1 MSSLLEPSDP
11 SVENKESK
19 LAGLLLNE
27 KVTES
32 TFERQGAL
40 LRAERTYH
48 LEEIDRQEAAL
59 STMENSNEAINAM
72 VNVRDR
78 IAAKLDSATA
88 EDRRWVL
95 QGLATRVEVGDS
107 VTVSIGTNQRTTSVM
122 HSGKCKTETEYRF
135 SFAAGPT
142 KSR

>member
-1 MSSLLEPSDP
+1 M
-11 SVENKESK
+11 VNKESK

-27 KVTES
+27 KVTGS

-95 QGLATRVEVGDS
+95 QGLATRVEVGVS

-122 HSGKCKTETEYRF
+122 HSGKSFLAELTRVET
-135 SFAAGPT
+135 T
-142 KSR
+142 